1 MSAPRMR
8 GSARVVAKRASIA
21 EARWRHREVA
31 ASAVIAVCS
40 AFIVYLA
47 WTQPMSFAERLLDTG
62 VALGGFAGA
71 RMPRLLFLPTAL
83 RDARGAGL
91 VIPLSAVRLAQLGR
105 WLLIA
110 ALACWL
116 GALAMPA

>member
-8 GSARVVAKRASIA
+8 GDARVVARRANVV
-21 EARWRHREVA
+21 EARWRRREVVV
-31 ASAVIAVCS
+31 SAIVAVCS

-62 VALGGFAGA
+62 VAMGGFAGA
-71 RMPRLLFLPTAL
+71 RLPRLLFLPTAL
-83 RDARGAGL
+83 RDARGPGL
-91 VIPLSAVRLAQLGR
+91 VIPLSALRLAQAGR
-105 WLLIA
+105 WLLLA

-116 GALAMPA
+116 GSRVIPS

>member
-1 MSAPRMR
+1 MR
-8 GSARVVAKRASIA
+8 GSARVVARRASIA
-21 EARWRHREVA
+21 EARWRRREVA

-91 VIPLSAVRLAQLGR
+91 VIPLSALRLAQCGR
-105 WLLIA
+105 WLLLA
-110 ALACWL
+110 AFACWL
-116 GALAMPA
+116 GASVMPA